1 MNRWERQLETY
12 ESLRKEIA
20 EKREK
25 EESELRFNNSFIIAS
40 DIAEQFFCEKKV
52 EMRYIHG
59 DVETEAKT
67 IGTEAHDK
75 LLEDSVKIGRKEL
88 WQKIHGKRPIFAL
101 EMHLL
106 AKHKEVVLAGR
117 PDSVLF
123 QNGYPL
129 IVFEYKFTK
138 SKTAY
143 MTYHVQAGTYGILL
157 RNMGFDIS
165 RLFYAIVLAD
175 PKARNDKHLKQKV
188 VDVVVKNGPKEAA
201 LEIENVIVYLHK
213 FNQNDAEKDLDWAI
227 EFWKNSREAVPTNN
241 SNKCKNCEYKVEC
254 KSACSYCAAIN
265 NEKRG
270 IVGGY

>member
-1 MNRWERQLETY
+1 MNRWEKQLETY
-12 ESLRKEIA
+12 ESLMKEIL

-25 EESELRFNNSFIIAS
+25 EKSGLRFNSSFIIAS

-52 EMRYIHG
+52 EMRYVHG

-67 IGTEAHDK
+67 IGTEAHEK
-75 LLEDSVKIGRKEL
+75 LLQDSVKIKREEL
-88 WQKIHGKRPIFAL
+88 WQEIYGKEQIFAL

-138 SKTAY
+138 STTAY
-143 MTYHVQAGTYGILL
+143 MTYHVQARTYGILL
-157 RNMGFDIS
+157 RDMGFDIS

-175 PKARNDKHLKQKV
+175 PKVRNDKHLKQKV
-188 VDVVVKNGPKEAA
+188 VNAVINNGPKEAA
-201 LEIENVIVYLHK
+201 LKIKNVIIYLHK
-213 FNQNDAEKDLDWAI
+213 FNQNDAGKDLDWAI
-227 EFWKNSREAVPTNN
+227 EFWKNSREATPTNN

-254 KSACSYCAAIN
+254 EPKKTWFLGS
-265 NEKRG
+265 E
-270 IVGGY
+270 